1 MNADDPKNDPSDGSH
16 FAANMWRL
24 VAAAQRAGGDPL
36 SDLASNLSTA
46 ETAASTLRDAIASHD
61 APLLGFGDARMH
73 IESGSGIELLR
84 AMKSRAKRD
93 LGPEQH
99 DPSRRRAALLA
110 FGLVLSAMLVQHRV
124 LDTRASRESVE
135 DLLLVL
141 CSAEIPWIAALASKA
156 LGVLATIEG

>member
-1 MNADDPKNDPSDGSH
+1 MTEQGPLEDPSDGSH
-16 FAANMWRL
+16 FAANLWRL

-36 SDLASNLSTA
+36 SDLASHLSVP
-46 ETAASTLRDAIASHD
+46 ETAAGTLEDAITAHD
-61 APLLGFGDARMH
+61 APLTGFGDARTLL
-73 IESGSGIELLR
+73 EGGSGIELLR

-99 DPSRRRAALLA
+99 DPVRRRAALLA
-110 FGLVLSAMLVQHRV
+110 FGLVLSATLVHHRV

-135 DLLLVL
+135 DLLLAL
-141 CSAEIPWIAALASKA
+141 CSAEVPWIATLASKA

>member
-1 MNADDPKNDPSDGSH
+1 MTADDRTEDPSDSSH
-16 FAANMWRL
+16 FAANLWRL

-36 SDLASNLSTA
+36 SDLASQLVVA
-46 ETAASTLRDAIASHD
+46 ETAAATLQDAIASRD
-61 APLLGFGDARMH
+61 APLVGFGDAQAH
-73 IESGSGIELLR
+73 LEGASGIELLR

-99 DPSRRRAALLA
+99 DPARRRAALLA
-110 FGLVLSAMLVQHRV
+110 FGLVLSATLVQHRV

-135 DLLLVL
+135 DLLLAL